1 MLKKSLLLV
10 GISGAG
16 KSTVGRLLAEELGVA
31 FVDLDDRVEQEAG
44 MSVGAIFDKL
54 GQSRFR
60 DLETKVLSEALDAHP
75 PLVIAT
81 GGGAMERT
89 QNQEKARDHGVLVW
103 LEVSPEMAAARCHQG
118 NDRPLLRDGDAVK
131 TLNQLLVNRT
141 VGYQEARIVVQ
152 TDGRT
157 PEGVVSHIVDALAK
171 GRGQ

>member
-1 MLKKSLLLV
+1 
-10 GISGAG
+10 
-16 KSTVGRLLAEELGVA
+16 
-31 FVDLDDRVEQEAG
+31 
-44 MSVGAIFDKL
+44 
-54 GQSRFR
+54 
-60 DLETKVLSEALDAHP
+60 
-75 PLVIAT
+75 
-81 GGGAMERT
+81 
-89 QNQEKARDHGVLVW
+89 
-103 LEVSPEMAAARCHQG
+103 MAAARCHQG